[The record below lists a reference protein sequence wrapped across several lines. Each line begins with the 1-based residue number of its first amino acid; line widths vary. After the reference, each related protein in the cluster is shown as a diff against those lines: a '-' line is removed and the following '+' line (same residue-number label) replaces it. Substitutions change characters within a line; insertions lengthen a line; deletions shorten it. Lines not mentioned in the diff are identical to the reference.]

1 MALDK
6 EQKLKLY
13 TNMVR
18 IRKLDAFLVSAH
30 FDKKLSGPFFH
41 SQEGQE
47 AIGVGVC
54 TFLNDDDYV
63 WYTHRGHGICEV
75 VSKGLPVKQV
85 VAEHFGKVTGS
96 CRGLGFI
103 NTCSPDIG
111 IFGMGGTVGG
121 ESTLAAGVALAAKL
135 RNQNQ
140 VVACFI
146 GDGAIGEGS
155 VHTAMLMSANWKLPL
170 IWICSNNG
178 MSMWVPV
185 DVAYPRE
192 NIADLAYG
200 YNIPSD
206 IVDGQDVCA
215 VYDAAQTA
223 IDRARSGGGPS
234 FIEFKTCRYRA
245 QVEGAPDLCMD
256 GVRSEEE
263 VQRWKQRDPIK
274 LFQEELC
281 KEGILN
287 QAEIDRINNE
297 ADTEMEE
304 AEKFANESPFPEPK
318 ILQEALY
325 AE

>member
-1 MALDK
+1 MGLDK
-6 EQKLKLY
+6 KQKLELY

-18 IRKLDAFLVSAH
+18 VRALDEFLVDAY
-30 FDKKLSGPFFH
+30 FTKKLAGPFYH
-41 SQEGQE
+41 SQQGQE

-54 TFLNDDDYV
+54 TFLNEDDYV

-75 VSKGLPVKQV
+75 LSKGVPARQI
-85 VAEHFGKVTGS
+85 VAEHYGKETGS
-96 CRGLGFI
+96 CRGIGFI
-103 NTCSPDIG
+103 NTCSPDKG

-121 ESTLAAGVALAAKL
+121 EATLAGGVALAAKL
-135 RNQNQ
+135 ANKNQ

-185 DVAYPRE
+185 DVAYPKE
-192 NIADLAYG
+192 NIADWAFG
-200 YNIPSD
+200 YNIPSE

-215 VYDAAQTA
+215 VHNAAKTA
-223 IDRARSGGGPS
+223 IDRARKGEGPS
-234 FIEFKTCRYRA
+234 FIELKTCRYNA

-256 GVRSEEE
+256 GMRSEEE
-263 VQRWKQRDPIK
+263 VAHWKQRDPVK
-274 LFQEELC
+274 LFQEALK
-281 KEGILN
+281 KEGILDQAGIERIYN
-287 QAEIDRINNE
+287 EAAAEIQ
-297 ADTEMEE
+297 A
-304 AEKFANESPFPEPK
+304 AEKFANESPVAEPG
-318 ILQEALY
+318 ILEDALY